1 MDDKKKTFFII
12 LLINLLAI
20 NLSSSE
26 VNIILKINNTIITNY
41 DIEREGSY
49 LKILNPQLRNL
60 SDNQVF
66 ELAKKSLIKEII
78 KKNELSRFF
87 DLSEENDFANDYL
100 NKILINLGYKDPIE
114 FKNDLIK
121 NNTYNFEEVQLK
133 SKIEIFWN
141 ELIYDRFKDQININ
155 KEKISKKIEDFPT
168 KAKELLL
175 SEIIFRKGKEENLDE
190 LIKKIMQSIDEIGFN
205 NTANIYSISS
215 SSKFGGKIGWFKEET
230 LSRQIFEEV
239 NRLKIN
245 EITNVIKIDNN
256 FIILKLEDIKFN
268 LIENDFNKELQKQI
282 NIETNK
288 QLENYSKIYFNRIF
302 TNYNIDE
309 K

>member
-1 MDDKKKTFFII
+1 
-12 LLINLLAI
+12 LINLLAI

-87 DLSEENDFANDYL
+87 DLSKENDFADDYL

-121 NNTYNFEEVQLK
+121 NNTYNFEEIQLK

-155 KEKISKKIEDFPT
+155 KEKISKKIKDSPT

-215 SSKFGGKIGWFKEET
+215 SSKFGGKIGWFKEKT

-239 NRLKIN
+239 SRLKIN

-302 TNYNIDE
+302 ANYNIDE

>member
-1 MDDKKKTFFII
+1 MIKKKTFFLI

-66 ELAKKSLIKEII
+66 ELAKESLIKEII

-155 KEKISKKIEDFPT
+155 KEKISKKIEDSPT

-175 SEIIFRKGKEENLDE
+175 SEIIFRKGKEENLEE

-205 NTANIYSISS
+205 NTANIYSISDT
-215 SSKFGGKIGWFKEET
+215 SKLGGKVGWISENSLNQDILTKLKSIDVGEYTDVIQLQNNF
-230 LSRQIFEEV
+230 LI
-239 NRLKIN
+239 LKI
-245 EITNVIKIDNN
+245 
-256 FIILKLEDIKFN
+256 EDIRINQNN
-268 LIENDFNKELQKQI
+268 LDKQKEFEKI
-282 NIETNK
+282 VEIETNK
-288 QLENYSKIYFNRIF
+288 QLNQFSKIYYNKIKK
-302 TNYNIDE
+302 NYSLNE
-309 K
+309 N